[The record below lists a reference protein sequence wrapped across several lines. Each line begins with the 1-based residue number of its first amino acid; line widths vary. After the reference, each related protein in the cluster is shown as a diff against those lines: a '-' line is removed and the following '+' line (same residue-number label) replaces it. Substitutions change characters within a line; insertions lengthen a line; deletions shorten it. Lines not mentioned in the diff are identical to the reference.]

1 MEQVSA
7 LVKSKV
13 KELRNLKDLY
23 YRGEISAREYQ
34 DKEKAIKDEVTEKEG
49 IKGTLSLNKEIRKLE
64 LTYYAPEY

>member
-1 MEQVSA
+1 MDQVSA

-34 DKEKAIKDEVTEKEG
+34 NKEKAIKDEVNEKEG
-49 IKGTLSLNKEIRKLE
+49 IKGTLSLNREIRKLE

>member
-1 MEQVSA
+1 MEQVST

-34 DKEKAIKDEVTEKEG
+34 DKEKAIKDEVNEKEG

-64 LTYYAPEY
+64 LTYYTPEY

>member
-7 LVKSKV
+7 LVKNKV

-34 DKEKAIKDEVTEKEG
+34 DKEKAIKDEVNEKEG
-49 IKGTLSLNKEIRKLE
+49 IKGSLSLNKEIRKLE

>member
-23 YRGEISAREYQ
+23 YRGEISAREYHN
-34 DKEKAIKDEVTEKEG
+34 KEKAIKDEVNEKEG

>member
-1 MEQVSA
+1 MEQASA

-34 DKEKAIKDEVTEKEG
+34 DKEKAIKDEVNEKEG
-49 IKGTLSLNKEIRKLE
+49 IKGTLSLNREIRKLD

>member
-34 DKEKAIKDEVTEKEG
+34 DKEKAIKDEVNEKEG
-49 IKGTLSLNKEIRKLE
+49 IKGTLSLNREIRKLE

>member
-34 DKEKAIKDEVTEKEG
+34 DKEKAIKDEVNEKEG

-64 LTYYAPEY
+64 LTYYTPEY

>member
-34 DKEKAIKDEVTEKEG
+34 DKEKAIKDEVNEKEG
-49 IKGTLSLNKEIRKLE
+49 IKGSLSLNREIRKLE

>member
-34 DKEKAIKDEVTEKEG
+34 DKEKAIKDEVNEKEG

>member
-1 MEQVSA
+1 MEQVST

-34 DKEKAIKDEVTEKEG
+34 DKEKAIKDEVNEKEG
-49 IKGTLSLNKEIRKLE
+49 IKGTLSLNKEIRKFE